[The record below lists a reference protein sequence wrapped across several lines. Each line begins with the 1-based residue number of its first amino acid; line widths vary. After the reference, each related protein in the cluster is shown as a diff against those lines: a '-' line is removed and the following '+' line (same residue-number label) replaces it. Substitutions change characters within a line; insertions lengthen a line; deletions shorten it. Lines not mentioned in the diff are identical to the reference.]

1 MLKKIKYIFFLL
13 LLMTT
18 VTHSNTN
25 VFIYATINNEIITNQ
40 DIEKEI
46 KYLQILN
53 SNLMQ
58 LNKKQKIEIAKNSLI
73 KEIVKKKEI
82 IKMFDINKQNLFVN
96 DYLNNLYTKLNVDN
110 EKDFKSILLETK
122 NFTLEEIKK
131 KIKIEILW
139 NELIYNK
146 YKDQVKINKKILLEK
161 VNNLNNKTR
170 KEYFLSEIVFEKK
183 INEDLDL
190 LIKQINSSISEIGF
204 NNTANIYSTAESS
217 NLGGKLGW
225 VDEGNLSELMFD
237 KLKGINENEYTDI
250 IKIGNSFMII
260 KVEKI
265 RFKEL
270 SIDKEVE
277 LNKMIKYETNKQLN
291 QFSRIYFDKS
301 RINYSINEN

>member
-73 KEIVKKKEI
+73 KEIVKRKEI
-82 IKMFDINKQNLFVN
+82 IKMFDIDKQNLFVN

-146 YKDQVKINKKILLEK
+146 YKDQVKINKKILVEK

-183 INEDLDL
+183 
-190 LIKQINSSISEIGF
+190 
-204 NNTANIYSTAESS
+204 
-217 NLGGKLGW
+217 
-225 VDEGNLSELMFD
+225 LM
-237 KLKGINENEYTDI
+237 
-250 IKIGNSFMII
+250 KIWIC
-260 KVEKI
+260 
-265 RFKEL
+265 
-270 SIDKEVE
+270 
-277 LNKMIKYETNKQLN
+277 
-291 QFSRIYFDKS
+291 
-301 RINYSINEN
+301 

>member
-301 RINYSINEN
+301 KINYSINEN